1 MAKGIHR
8 ASKLAAKAI
17 DSLPVSSATVLSTAA
32 ASGAVSAATP
42 VSSATVLFAAA
53 ASPVFSAAV
62 SAAVSVVSAHSGLA
76 YHRWNYEEW

>member
-17 DSLPVSSATVLSTAA
+17 DSS
-32 ASGAVSAATP
+32 P

-53 ASPVFSAAV
+53 AASGAVSPVSSVAV
-62 SAAVSVVSAHSGLA
+62 SAAASAVSAH
-76 YHRWNYEEW
+76 RWYYEG